1 MSFVVGIIIKYWV
14 ENFIKSGQ
22 GPSKGPNLLLILI
35 LLKEL
40 LGKDEKKA
48 GETVDGKY
56 IGIICIT
63 LGTWE

>member
-40 LGKDEKKA
+40 LEKDSKQAKLWTEN
-48 GETVDGKY
+48 T
-56 IGIICIT
+56 
-63 LGTWE
+63 